1 MVIIFDINLLQ
12 CLYKNVD
19 FFPDARWPP
28 TRFIE
33 ADRHFFKR
41 DKLHLSKCIQMYST
55 DESRL
60 TFRYIESIV
69 SSVMEFL
76 WVKIWPKFKD
86 KGVLFKKD
94 NVVHQISSNL
104 VFMKKYHQRHSRKDF
119 IS

>member
-1 MVIIFDINLLQ
+1 MLSSICLVNILHELQQ

-33 ADRHFFKR
+33 ADRLDFFKR

-60 TFRYIESIV
+60 TFRYIESII

-76 WVKIWPKFKD
+76 WP
-86 KGVLFKKD
+86 
-94 NVVHQISSNL
+94 NL
-104 VFMKKYHQRHSRKDF
+104 AE
-119 IS
+119 I

>member
-1 MVIIFDINLLQ
+1 MWV
-12 CLYKNVD
+12 
-19 FFPDARWPP
+19 FFPEARWPP

-76 WVKIWPKFKD
+76 CERKNSEVVRGKKIAD
-86 KGVLFKKD
+86 CHLY
-94 NVVHQISSNL
+94 NC
-104 VFMKKYHQRHSRKDF
+104 
-119 IS
+119 

>member
-1 MVIIFDINLLQ
+1 MNYNNNVLWIFFRTRDGQ
-12 CLYKNVD
+12 
-19 FFPDARWPP
+19 P

-69 SSVMEFL
+69 SSIMEFL
-76 WVKIWPKFKD
+76 GVKINI
-86 KGVLFKKD
+86 KGALF
-94 NVVHQISSNL
+94 
-104 VFMKKYHQRHSRKDF
+104 
-119 IS
+119 

>member
-1 MVIIFDINLLQ
+1 MSLQ
-12 CLYKNVD
+12 KCGF
-19 FFPDARWPP
+19 FFPDVRWPP

-104 VFMKKYHQRHSRKDF
+104 VFMKKYHQRQSRKD
-119 IS
+119 SKR

>member
-1 MVIIFDINLLQ
+1 MRI
-12 CLYKNVD
+12 LYL
-19 FFPDARWPP
+19 PDVRWPP

-76 WVKIWPKFKD
+76 WVKFSQNSDINVF
-86 KGVLFKKD
+86 LKKITRCSSD
-94 NVVHQISSNL
+94 N
-104 VFMKKYHQRHSRKDF
+104 
-119 IS
+119 

>member
-1 MVIIFDINLLQ
+1 MSLQ
-12 CLYKNVD
+12 KCGF

-69 SSVMEFL
+69 SSIMEFVR
-76 WVKIWPKFKD
+76 VKIKIKVAFFK
-86 KGVLFKKD
+86 
-94 NVVHQISSNL
+94 Q
-104 VFMKKYHQRHSRKDF
+104 VFW
-119 IS
+119 